1 MLTFL
6 SLLLPLWMII
16 GGSQGEPQPTQPTEA
31 EMPVLEGQEPDF
43 STWDDPIAITPETSD
58 PIAAIT
64 NLEPL
69 LPPLTL
75 EEEQTLQEGL
85 RVGQESWFSLAGL
98 NKLPMPAPLTPELI
112 NYRDDWNKINSAIAP
127 FLGIWL
133 DESNGA
139 DPAYHLSI
147 FPGKDGG
154 HVCIFEFKPEWS
166 LNLVDEQGNEV
177 AKDVIS
183 EQILSFSVGQVT
195 ADQLQSSQLRTS
207 TKAIAPYSSI
217 FDANQTIEL
226 MAIMNPQQAIRVTA
240 AAAPP
245 IIPNSLP
252 PEIAIAVTTTINHL
266 SMPHFPFPLAIN

>member
-6 SLLLPLWMII
+6 SLLLPLWIII
-16 GGSQGEPQPTQPTEA
+16 GASQEEPQPTQPNETKT
-31 EMPVLEGQEPDF
+31 PVLEEPETDL
-43 STWDDPIAITPETSD
+43 SASDDPIAIAPEPSE

-64 NLEPL
+64 NLEPI
-69 LPPLTL
+69 LPPLTP

-85 RVGQESWFSLAGL
+85 TVGQESWFGLAGL

-112 NYRDDWNKINSAIAP
+112 NYRDHWSKTNSAIAP
-127 FLGIWL
+127 FLGTWI

-147 FPGKDGG
+147 FPSNDGG

-166 LNLVDEQGNEV
+166 LNLVDEQGKEV

-183 EQILSFSVGQVT
+183 EQIVSFSVGQVT
-195 ADQLQSSQLRTS
+195 ANQLQSSQLRTS
-207 TKAIAPYSSI
+207 TNAIVQYDSI
-217 FDANQTIEL
+217 FDENQTIEL
-226 MAIMNPQQAIRVTA
+226 MATMNPQQAIRVTA

-245 IIPNSLP
+245 MIPDDVP
-252 PEIAIAVTTTINHL
+252 PEIAIALQQQLTNFACTIPPSL
-266 SMPHFPFPLAIN
+266 